1 MSRSSNRRSAW
12 RSDWAICLGDLT
24 GDLTG
29 RSDRA
34 LSGYTLAMSVQ
45 ARRCQGCGSPLPE
58 APANARTITCEFCG
72 VVHDVSASGVRPQ
85 VAPAG
90 RPAVTPAVRPAVRPA
105 AKGSFFAVFS
115 IFAAVAVTTAVI
127 VWSWH
132 RMLPMLGAIDDMNR
146 NAGRTPVP
154 TATLAM
160 RDLPTLAEPTYR
172 ALITPAPPTGWTG
185 FDPVVGVT
193 WASEIARAWAPDAR
207 LTRIDLGLIASDGSA
222 DLTADREETVGY
234 RFSSPSRIAQWSRI
248 ADREADATVPFE
260 LLIRVA
266 GKQVAV
272 YVHNGRPPSEAL
284 PPPLDSLPLRD
295 VLTHAHQ
302 SGRFPDRPFYTGFLI
317 HETRIGWVWTFQSLS
332 GRDNVPIVRAH
343 DAAVYPWP

>member
-172 ALITPAPPTGWTG
+172 ALI
-185 FDPVVGVT
+185 
-193 WASEIARAWAPDAR
+193 
-207 LTRIDLGLIASDGSA
+207 
-222 DLTADREETVGY
+222 
-234 RFSSPSRIAQWSRI
+234 
-248 ADREADATVPFE
+248 
-260 LLIRVA
+260 
-266 GKQVAV
+266 
-272 YVHNGRPPSEAL
+272 
-284 PPPLDSLPLRD
+284 
-295 VLTHAHQ
+295 
-302 SGRFPDRPFYTGFLI
+302 
-317 HETRIGWVWTFQSLS
+317 
-332 GRDNVPIVRAH
+332 
-343 DAAVYPWP
+343 